1 MPATRRSDKA
11 TRRSVVIADSVVRVT
26 NLQATAESAADTIVE
41 APPLATADERHVFL
55 SHVWSSG
62 QASTP
67 TLPPS
72 KPP

>member
-11 TRRSVVIADSVVRVT
+11 TRRSVVIADSIVT

>member
-11 TRRSVVIADSVVRVT
+11 TRRSVVIADSVVRV
-26 NLQATAESAADTIVE
+26 TAESAADTIVE

>member
-11 TRRSVVIADSVVRVT
+11 TRRSVVIADSIVT

-62 QASTP
+62 QVSTP

-72 KPP
+72 NPP